1 MLCEQ
6 CGKVPASY
14 QLTILIEGKPVRR
27 DLCPKCHE
35 AGPGAPRPLPRVAFV
50 RPSITVG
57 VLAARM
63 EEKTEDLIAAL
74 AGDGVN
80 YGPNSR
86 LTLIQAEELGKRFG
100 VAVVN
105 MG

>member
-1 MLCEQ
+1 M
-6 CGKVPASY
+6 
-14 QLTILIEGKPVRR
+14 IEGKPVPREF
-27 DLCPKCHE
+27 CPKCHE
-35 AGPGAPRPLPRVAFV
+35 AGPGAPRPMPRVAFV

-63 EEKTEDLIAAL
+63 ETAVDDVIKAL
-74 AGDGVN
+74 METGVEC
-80 YGPNSR
+80 GPNSR
-86 LTLIQAEELGKRFG
+86 LTLGQAEAVGKKFG